1 MPKVTRRSLLPLF
14 GATFLAPSLLLTRN
28 LYAEEVI
35 GKVERVQNFAAATTA
50 SNDRILAVGDP
61 IYLNDRV
68 LTGVDARLKLSFT
81 DETSL
86 TLGADAALDIDNFVF
101 DGNSGEAG
109 WNMLAGAFAMTT
121 GLIGKNDLQRV
132 VVTTPVST
140 IGIRGT
146 SFWGGPVDSELYG
159 VLILD
164 GAVDVKTHVG
174 TVTLD
179 DVGEGTKINTQT
191 GVLSDPKTWGE
202 GLVARAMEAIA
213 FVGD

>member
-14 GATFLAPSLLLTRN
+14 SATFLAPSLLLTRN
-28 LYAEEVI
+28 VYAKEVV
-35 GKVERVQNFAAATTA
+35 GQVERVQNFAAATTA

-68 LTGVDARLKLSFT
+68 LTGVDARLELSFT

-86 TLGADAALDIDNFVF
+86 ALGADAALDIDNFVF
-101 DGNSGEAG
+101 DGNGGEAG

-121 GLIGKNDLQRV
+121 GLIGKNDPQRV
-132 VVTTPVST
+132 VVNTPVST

-164 GAVDVKTHVG
+164 GAVDVKTRVG
-174 TVTLD
+174 VVTLD

-202 GLVARAMEAIA
+202 GLVAQAMEAIT

>member
-1 MPKVTRRSLLPLF
+1 MLKVTRRSLLPLL
-14 GATFLAPSLLLTRN
+14 GATFLTPSLLLTRSVR
-28 LYAEEVI
+28 AEEVI
-35 GKVERVQNFAAATTA
+35 GQVERVQNFAAATTA
-50 SNDRILAVGDP
+50 SNDRILAVGGP
-61 IYLNDRV
+61 VYLNDR
-68 LTGVDARLKLSFT
+68 LFTGVDARLELSFK

-86 TLGADAALDIDNFVF
+86 TLGADAALDIDSFVF
-101 DGNSGEAG
+101 DGNGGEAG
-109 WNMLAGAFAMTT
+109 WTMLAGAFAMTT
-121 GLIGKNDLQRV
+121 GLIGKSDPQRV
-132 VVTTPVST
+132 VITTPVST

-146 SFWGGPVDSELYG
+146 RFWGGPVDSELYG

-164 GAVDVKTHVG
+164 GAVDVKTRVG

-202 GLVARAMEAIA
+202 GLVAQAMAAIA